1 MLYQFQLLFVANRLS
16 RLFSDLV
23 NDAFAEFS
31 YDASLAGLSYN
42 FASHSLGTFITVNG
56 YNDKLPVLMK
66 HLLEKIKGLQVKQER
81 LHVMK
86 EQVRLLPKSRSPFLT
101 ALSLT
106 S

>member
-1 MLYQFQLLFVANRLS
+1 MV

-23 NDAFAEFS
+23 NDAFNEFS

-42 FASHSLGTFITVNG
+42 FASHSLGTYITVNG
-56 YNDKLPVLMK
+56 YNDKLFVLMQ

-86 EQVRLLPKSRSPFLT
+86 EQVRAQKSNRPLYKYA
-101 ALSLT
+101 ALA
-106 S
+106 